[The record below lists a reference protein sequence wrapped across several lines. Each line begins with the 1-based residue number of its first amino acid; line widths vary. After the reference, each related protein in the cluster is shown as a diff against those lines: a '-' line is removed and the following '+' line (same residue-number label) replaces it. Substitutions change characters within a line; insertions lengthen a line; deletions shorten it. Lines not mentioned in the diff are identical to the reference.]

1 MSETEENHEAQS
13 SIRVWV
19 VEDHELLRRSLLRLC
34 VPSRGLECP
43 HSFSNAES
51 MLKELR
57 KAKKADEAPHVLLMD
72 VGLPGRSG
80 LEVIDEVLS
89 MVPECRV
96 VILTVFEDEKKIGAA
111 ISAGACGYLLK
122 TARPPEIVAAI
133 HEAAAG
139 GSPMSPKVATRVVG
153 LLATLTKKSEPVQ
166 LSPREHEI
174 LVLIVEGLTAKEI
187 ATKLDVSIHTI
198 DSHTR
203 HMFKK
208 LGVHSRSAA
217 VARALRDRIV

>member
-1 MSETEENHEAQS
+1 
-13 SIRVWV
+13 
-19 VEDHELLRRSLLRLC
+19 
-34 VPSRGLECP
+34 
-43 HSFSNAES
+43 

-57 KAKKADEAPHVLLMD
+57 KAVKADEAPDVLLMD

-80 LEVIDEVLS
+80 LEVIDDVLS
-89 MVPECRV
+89 VSSECRV

-122 TARPPEIVAAI
+122 TAQPAEIVTAI
-133 HEAAAG
+133 HEAAEG

-153 LLATLTKKSEPVQ
+153 LLATLTKKSKPVK
-166 LSPREHEI
+166 LSPRELEI

-187 ATKLDVSIHTI
+187 ANRLGISIHTT
-198 DSHTR
+198 DTHTR

-217 VARALRDRIV
+217 VARALRDGIV